1 MSRSRLEEV
10 TAVLIEQLQQIVGTD
25 GVLIGA
31 NVTARTVSW
40 LDHSPCQALAVVR
53 PANTEQ
59 VSRVMAAC
67 HAAGQPVVPM
77 GGLTGLVRGCVAGP
91 GEIGL
96 SLERMHRIEAVDTV
110 GRTITVEAGVP
121 LQKVQEAAEQHGLL
135 YPVDF
140 GARGSA
146 HIGGSVATNAG
157 GNGVIRYGMTRD
169 SVLGLEAVLADGTVI
184 PAMNRM
190 LKNNAAYDIKQLF
203 IGTEGTLGIVTRL
216 VLRLREQ
223 PRSTQTA
230 LVACTHF
237 EDVTRLLKHMDGVLG
252 GALTAFEVMWNEFY
266 RLVTTP
272 PSKGIPP
279 LPQDHPYYVL
289 VEATGGSESRD
300 QPQFEEAVGAAIE
313 AGFVAD
319 AVVATSQGQRDALW
333 ALRDDV
339 EAFFRMGMPVTFDV
353 SLPVAAME
361 GYVQEIVARLEDE
374 WPAYRRF
381 VFGHLGDGN
390 LHIIAAGPPS
400 TEARHGIERC
410 VYEPLAARGGS
421 VSAEH
426 GIGLEK
432 QPWLELCR
440 TPVEIEL
447 MRKIKQALDPKGIL
461 NPGRVLPDAASTRA
475 GNEGRVD

>member
-1 MSRSRLEEV
+1 MELLRSLTELLGADAVLTGDDVRSRP
-10 TAVLIEQLQQIVGTD
+10 
-25 GVLIGA
+25 
-31 NVTARTVSW
+31 VSW
-40 LDHSPCQALAVVR
+40 LDTSPCQALAIVR
-53 PANTEQ
+53 PANTAE
-59 VSRVMAAC
+59 VSRVLAAC
-67 HAAGQPVVPM
+67 HAAEQPVVPM
-77 GGLTGLVRGCVAGP
+77 GGLTGLVRGCAARP

-96 SLERMHRIEAVDTV
+96 SLERMHHIESVDAVNRSMTL
-110 GRTITVEAGVP
+110 EAGVP
-121 LQKVQEAAEQHGLL
+121 LQLVQQEAAKHGLL

-157 GNGVIRYGMTRD
+157 GNGVIRYGMTRE

-184 PAMNRM
+184 SSMNRM
-190 LKNNAAYDIKQLF
+190 VKNNAAYDLKQLF

-216 VLRLREQ
+216 VLRLREA

-230 LVACTHF
+230 LVACPRFT
-237 EDVTRLLKHMDGVLG
+237 DVTQLLKHMDGGLG
-252 GALTAFEVMWNEFY
+252 GALSAFEVMWNEFY

-272 PSKGIPP
+272 PARGTPP
-279 LPQDHPYYVL
+279 LGQDFPCYVL
-289 VEATGGSESRD
+289 VEASGGDPARD
-300 QPQFEEAVGAAIE
+300 QARFEEVLGAAIE
-313 AGFVAD
+313 SGLVAD
-319 AVVATSQGQRDALW
+319 AAVASSESQRDALW

-339 EAFFRMGMPVTFDV
+339 EGFFRMGMPVTFDV
-353 SLPVAAME
+353 SLPVTEME
-361 GYVQEIVARLEDE
+361 AYVAEVLARLERE

-400 TEARHGIERC
+400 VEARQGIERC

-432 QPWLELCR
+432 RAWLATSRSEA
-440 TPVEIEL
+440 EIAL
-447 MRKIKQALDPKGIL
+447 MRRLKAALDPKDIL
-461 NPGRVLPDAASTRA
+461 NPGRVLPP
-475 GNEGRVD
+475 